1 MPTYEGTCK
10 NESCDKHGKLFEFL
24 VRRWDS
30 PNPACPSCKQ
40 EVHRYLSA
48 PSIVWAKDIGQY
60 LGQNSEGHW
69 AHARDEQGVPVKHF
83 IRTRQDQK
91 EFCHRYGYYDPN
103 DLPSSCT
110 ADENGITKKN
120 TSGEKGQ
127 WI

>member
-10 NESCDKHGKLFEFL
+10 NESCNRHGSLFEFL
-24 VRRWDS
+24 VKRWSDK
-30 PNPACPSCKQ
+30 NPDCPECGK
-40 EVHRYLSA
+40 EVHRYLCA
-48 PSIVWAKDIGQY
+48 PSIVWAKEVGQY

-69 AHARDEQGVPVKHF
+69 AYARSEQGEPVKHF

-91 EFCHRYGYYDPN
+91 EFCKRYGYYDPN
-103 DLPSSCT
+103 DLPASCT
-110 ADENGITKKN
+110 ADDNGVTKNN